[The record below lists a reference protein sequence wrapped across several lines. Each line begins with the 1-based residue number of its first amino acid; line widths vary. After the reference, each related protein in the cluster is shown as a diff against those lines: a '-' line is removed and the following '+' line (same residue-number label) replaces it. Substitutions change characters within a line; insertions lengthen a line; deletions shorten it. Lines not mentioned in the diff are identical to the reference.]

1 MKVKNIKTGVVKEL
15 KNEFEVSMYLSTN
28 EWVLVKEEPKKTNNS
43 FKKNED

>member
-28 EWVLVKEEPKKTNNS
+28 EWVLVKEETKKPNNS